1 MNKALLAS
9 MLAATCVSA
18 AYSAAETPLNS
29 AALQAAQAAPAAAGA
44 QAGPQL
50 SQDEYT
56 AYNAVITATDPAAK
70 ATAGEAFLTKYPQST
85 VKGTVLEQLLAAYSQ
100 SNNAA
105 KALDAGDRLLQVDPN
120 NIRALAIETALLKAQ
135 GDSATDP
142 AAKQTAYDKA
152 ADAATRGLK
161 ATKPAAV
168 ADADWA
174 AIQKQVIPYFYSAIG
189 IDALTKKDSAGAITA
204 YTAELKAVD
213 VAQTTQ
219 PGPFL
224 QDTFFLGQ
232 AYYSATPPDYLNC
245 TYFTTRTAM
254 LAPDQFKSQFQ
265 PLATYCYKKFHGGE
279 DGYDAVKTAAQAN
292 LFPAA
297 DFAASVKPAPTPADQ
312 ATAVLEADKKDDPA
326 LAKAALADRE
336 FVIANGTAE
345 QAESEFTP
353 IKDKEVKVT
362 GKVVSIADTT
372 LTLAVS
378 DDARQASPSVADFT
392 VTLKEAPKTAPT
404 VGAEVAV
411 VATFASYTQ
420 KPLMITMTGGEI
432 EAKAAPKAAAPAR
445 RAPAKRR

>member
-1 MNKALLAS
+1 MKN
-9 MLAATCVSA
+9 
-18 AYSAAETPLNS
+18 
-29 AALQAAQAAPAAAGA
+29 
-44 QAGPQL
+44 
-50 SQDEYT
+50 
-56 AYNAVITATDPAAK
+56 
-70 ATAGEAFLTKYPQST
+70 
-85 VKGTVLEQLLAAYSQ
+85 TVLEQLLAAYAQ
-100 SNNAA
+100 ANNAP
-105 KALDAGDRLLQVDPN
+105 KALEAADRLLQVDPN
-120 NIRALAIETALLKAQ
+120 NIRALALETSLLKTQ
-135 GDSATDP
+135 GDTATDP

-152 ADAATRGLK
+152 SDAANRGLK

-189 IDALTKKDSAGAITA
+189 IDALTKKDSAGAIAA

-232 AYYSATPPDYLNC
+232 AYYIATPPDYLNC
-245 TYFTTRTAM
+245 TYFATRTAL

-265 PLATYCYKKFHGGE
+265 PIASYCYKKFHGGD
-279 DGYDAVKTAAQAN
+279 DGYDAVKTVAQAN
-292 LFPAA
+292 LFPPA
-297 DFAASVKPAPTPADQ
+297 DFAASVKPAPTTADQ

-336 FVIANGTAE
+336 FVIAYGTAE
-345 QAESEFTP
+345 QAEAEFTP
-353 IKDKEVKVT
+353 IKDKEIPVT

-378 DDARQASPSVADFT
+378 DDSKQANPLVADFS

-404 VGAEVAV
+404 VGSDVTV
-411 VATFASYTQ
+411 VGTFASYTQ
-420 KPLMITMTGGEI
+420 KPLLITMTGGEI
-432 EAKAAPKAAAPAR
+432 EAKAAPKAPAKAAPGR

>member
-1 MNKALLAS
+1 MNKVFLAS
-9 MLAATCVSA
+9 MLAAACVA
-18 AYSAAETPLNS
+18 VPMANA
-29 AALQAAQAAPAAAGA
+29 AAQAAAQGA

-50 SQDEYT
+50 SQEEYT

-70 ATAGEAFLTKYPQST
+70 ATAAEAFLTKYPQST
-85 VKGTVLEQLLAAYSQ
+85 VKSTVLEQLLAGYAGA
-100 SNNAA
+100 NNAP
-105 KALDAGDRLLQVDPN
+105 KALDAADRLLQVDPN
-120 NIRALAIETALLKAQ
+120 NIRALALETSLLKTQ
-135 GDSATDP
+135 GDNATDP
-142 AAKQTAYDKA
+142 ATKQTAYDKA
-152 ADAATRGLK
+152 ADAASHGLK
-161 ATKPAAV
+161 ATKPTAT

-174 AIQKQVIPYFYSAIG
+174 AIQKQVTPYFYSAIG
-189 IDALTKKDSAGAITA
+189 IDALTKKDSAGAIAA
-204 YTAELKAVD
+204 YTSELKAVD

-224 QDTFFLGQ
+224 QDTYFLGQ
-232 AYYSATPPDYLNC
+232 AYYIATPPDYLNC
-245 TYFTTRTAM
+245 TYFTTRTAL

-265 PLATYCYKKFHGGE
+265 PLATYCYKKYHGGE

-297 DFAASVKPAPTPADQ
+297 DFATSVKPAPTPADQ
-312 ATAVLEADKKDDPA
+312 ATSVYEADKKDDPA

-336 FVIANGTAE
+336 FVMSYGTQEQGDAE
-345 QAESEFTP
+345 FAP
-353 IKDKEVKVT
+353 IKDKEVKVE

-378 DDARQASPSVADFT
+378 DDAKQANPATADFS
-392 VTLKEAPKTAPT
+392 VTLKEAPKTPPT

-432 EAKAAPKAAAPAR
+432 QEKAAAKTPAKAAPAR
-445 RAPAKRR
+445 RAPARRR